1 MHPAMIQAAL
11 KVRGIS
17 QVEIARRC
25 NVTHASVYQVIQGRS
40 RSANIEECISDL
52 TGLTLAELWPQWHGK
67 AAANKKPAREQVLES
82 LRITGLRAAS

>member
-11 KVRGIS
+11 KVRSVS
-17 QVEIARRC
+17 QADIARRC
-25 NVTHASVYQVIQGRS
+25 RVTHTGVYQVIQGRA
-40 RSANIEECISDL
+40 RSSKIEECIAEL

-67 AAANKKPAREQVLES
+67 ASNKPAREQVLES